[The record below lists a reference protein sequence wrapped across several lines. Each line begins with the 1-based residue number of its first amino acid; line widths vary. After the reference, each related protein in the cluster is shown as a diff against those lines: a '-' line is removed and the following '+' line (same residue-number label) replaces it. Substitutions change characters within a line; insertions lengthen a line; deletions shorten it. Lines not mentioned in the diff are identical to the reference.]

1 MILPA
6 KPVRLSGAASEEGSI
21 RDSRSFPYISLYEHP
36 LQVCD
41 TGRVR
46 HAFRFTF
53 QLEIRRE
60 DGKFV
65 WLPFR
70 LDTGTDLH
78 DDPPVDG
85 EKFKI
90 PFASNFPTRPNT
102 GMGCASEDFYFGR
115 ACYSFPELSDW
126 QFEVDCSFSRTPT
139 SRIVSSAST
148 TLSPLHRFVGQGVR
162 TFPIRFGG
170 ISTATRPR
178 WETAAAKQMGITRPT
193 KASHSRTHESKAAA
207 LGRGGAP

>member
-1 MILPA
+1 MADRNPLFRLPMT
-6 KPVRLSGAASEEGSI
+6 
-21 RDSRSFPYISLYEHP
+21 Y

-65 WLPFR
+65 WHPFR
-70 LDTGTDLH
+70 LDTGTDFMTI
-78 DDPPVDG
+78 PQWMAN
-85 EKFKI
+85 KFRI

-102 GMGCASEDFYFGR
+102 GMGRASEDFYFGR

-126 QFEVDCSFSRTPT
+126 QFEVDCSFSPYANLEYCLF
-139 SRIVSSAST
+139 SLNDFVPHFIVSSD
-148 TLSPLHRFVGQGVR
+148 
-162 TFPIRFGG
+162 
-170 ISTATRPR
+170 
-178 WETAAAKQMGITRPT
+178 
-193 KASHSRTHESKAAA
+193 KASARFPYGSVAFRLRHDHGGKRRRPSKW
-207 LGRGGAP
+207 G